1 MNSKIFRSSRVAFV
15 LVISLLFWAGC
26 TPPAPVQPWSSQV
39 LSRIQFSFA
48 DTDLDPSEIGGD
60 VLLKLN
66 DAALPQGIGYYVL
79 RWSSTASDSG
89 KGDVVAEVPVGIKG
103 DLLYTV
109 PENTEIPASRNRYF
123 LLYLKDA
130 TGKEIY
136 SGLSARVTDE
146 TEETVAQKDS
156 ATGSAADGRTG
167 MDSAGRTGTDAA
179 GRPIRAPK
187 TKAEKKAAAYR
198 RTVINEITVENVLF
212 DYDRSYL
219 KSEFKR
225 KLRNA
230 FASAERLDLIKV
242 VISGHADERG
252 SNEYN
257 LALGERRAFN
267 VKRYLISLGLQEENI
282 TVISYGEEKPVDPRH
297 SDVAWA
303 KNRRSETDL
312 KE

>member
-1 MNSKIFRSSRVAFV
+1 MNSKILRSSRVAFV
-15 LVISLLFWAGC
+15 LVISLLLWAGC
-26 TPPAPVQPWSSQV
+26 TPQAPVQPWSSQV
-39 LSRIQFSFA
+39 LSRIQFSFT
-48 DTDLDPSEIGGD
+48 DTDLESGEIGGD

-89 KGDVVAEVPVGIKG
+89 KGDVVAEVPVGIEG

-109 PENTEIPASRNRYF
+109 RENTKIPASKNRYF

-130 TGKEIY
+130 TGKEVY
-136 SGLSARVTDE
+136 SGLNARVADE
-146 TEETVAQKDS
+146 AEETVAQKDS
-156 ATGSAADGRTG
+156 AIGSAADGKTETVA
-167 MDSAGRTGTDAA
+167 AGRTGIDAA
-179 GRPIRAPK
+179 GKQIRVPK
-187 TKAEKKAAAYR
+187 TAAEKEAAAYR
-198 RTVINEITVENVLF
+198 LTVINEITVENVLF
-212 DYDRSYL
+212 EYDRSYL

-225 KLRNA
+225 KLNNA
-230 FASAERLDLIKV
+230 FASAERLDLIKI

-297 SDVAWA
+297 SEGAWA